1 VVTGIV
7 QEFQFGMNW
16 SAYSRYVGDVFG
28 APLAIEGLLAFFLES
43 TFLGLWI
50 FGWGRL
56 SKRLHLA
63 TIWLVAIGT
72 QLSAYFILA
81 ANSWMQHPVGYVLNR
96 ATGRAELKNIF
107 AVLTNSTL
115 LVTFPHTIFASFLT
129 AGMLVLGISG
139 WHLLRER
146 HAEVFARSA
155 RIALVVSFV
164 SAVAF
169 VGHAQAQ
176 VMTRQQP
183 TKMAAAEAL
192 WSDEAPAGFSL
203 FAVGDVEHGRNHVNL
218 VVPHALSILATNTLN
233 GEVKGINDVQAEE
246 VARFGPGN
254 YLPVVGVTYW
264 TFRLM
269 VGIGLLLG
277 RSRSSGWCCCATA
290 GLSGVAGSTAW
301 PCGGSGCRCWPTR
314 WGGSSPRWA
323 ASRGWCTACCGP
335 PWPGSRSST
344 ACSPR
349 SICG

>member
-1 VVTGIV
+1 
-7 QEFQFGMNW
+7 MNW

-254 YLPVVGVTYW
+254 YLPVLGAF
-264 TFRLM
+264 TFLGLVLLRYRRLERGRWFHRLALW
-269 VGIGLLLG
+269 GIGLPLLANTLGWVFTEMG
-277 RSRSSGWCCCATA
+277 RQPWVVYGLLRTA
-290 GLSGVAGSTAW
+290 LAGF
-301 PCGGSGCRCWPTR
+301 
-314 WGGSSPRWA
+314 
-323 ASRGWCTACCGP
+323 
-335 PWPGSRSST
+335 
-344 ACSPR
+344 
-349 SICG
+349 

>member
-1 VVTGIV
+1 
-7 QEFQFGMNW
+7 MNW

-115 LVTFPHTIFASFLT
+115 LVTFPHTIFAS
-129 AGMLVLGISG
+129 
-139 WHLLRER
+139 
-146 HAEVFARSA
+146 SA

-277 RSRSSGWCCCATA
+277 AFTFLGLVLLRYRRLERGRWFHRLALWGIGLPLLANTLGWVFTEMGRQPWVVYGLLRTA
-290 GLSGVAGSTAW
+290 LAGFTFVYGVLAAIDLW
-301 PCGGSGCRCWPTR
+301 LMA
-314 WGGSSPRWA
+314 RWA
-323 ASRGWCTACCGP
+323 KADPDELEGAEGAEP
-335 PWPGSRSST
+335 DST
-344 ACSPR
+344 LTMAY
-349 SICG
+349 